1 MPAAAKKTDRLGDAF
16 VIVNH
21 AGLFWNGRR
30 FGEDRAAAALFDE
43 PPDPYAAAARVI
55 RRLRGRGVVCWPL
68 YLTRPQLAAFLG
80 RPGGTG
86 SPCGNRRPS
95 CRAAGNRR
103 AACREKP

>member
-16 VIVNH
+16 VIVSA

-30 FGEDRAAAALFDE
+30 FADDRAAAALFDE
-43 PPDPYAAAARVI
+43 PPDPYAQAAAVI
-55 RRLRGRGVVCWPL
+55 KRLRGRGVVCWPL

-80 RPGGTG
+80 PKEASG

-95 CRAAGNRR
+95 CRGAGNRR